1 MTDYGLL
8 AKQTVSLAEVDAHWL
23 PVLSNAAALLWDAL
37 DDINWAGF
45 YLVDPVTVTRAELG
59 AGSGVEPDA
68 SLEPDAGSG
77 VEPDAAPGAAPGAEP
92 DAAPGAELDAGSGVE
107 SGAAPSAYEL
117 RTPELRLGPFQGK
130 VACVRIPF
138 GRGVCGTAAETKTSQ
153 LVEDVHQFPGHIAC
167 DSASNSEVVVPIVKD
182 NQVVGVLD
190 IDSPSVARF
199 TQEDL
204 AGLEQVVKALE
215 SCVNFS
221 DFC

>member
-8 AKQTVSLAEVDAHWL
+8 AKQIVSLAEVDAHWL

-45 YLVDPVTVTRAELG
+45 YLVDPATV
-59 AGSGVEPDA
+59 S
-68 SLEPDAGSG
+68 
-77 VEPDAAPGAAPGAEP
+77 GAEP
-92 DAAPGAELDAGSGVE
+92 SAAPGAELDAAPEAEPDVAP
-107 SGAAPSAYEL
+107 GAAPSDHEL

-138 GRGVCGTAAETKTSQ
+138 GRGVCGTAAATKTSQ

-167 DSASNSEVVVPIVKD
+167 DSASNSEVVVPIFKD
-182 NQVVGVLD
+182 GQVVGVLD

-204 AGLEQVVKALE
+204 TGLEQVVKALE
-215 SCVNFS
+215 SCANFS

>member
-1 MTDYGLL
+1 MADYGLL
-8 AKQTVSLAEVDAHWL
+8 AKQIVSLAEVDAHWL

-37 DDINWAGF
+37 DDINWVGF
-45 YLVDPVTVTRAELG
+45 YLVDPVTAAGVEPG
-59 AGSGVEPDA
+59 AGSELDA
-68 SLEPDAGSG
+68 T
-77 VEPDAAPGAAPGAEP
+77 PGAEP
-92 DAAPGAELDAGSGVE
+92 DVAS
-107 SGAAPSAYEL
+107 SAHEP

-138 GRGVCGTAAETKTSQ
+138 GRGVCGTAAATKTSQ

-167 DSASNSEVVVPIVKD
+167 DSASNSEVVVPIFKD
-182 NQVVGVLD
+182 GQVVGVLD

-204 AGLEQVVKALE
+204 AGLEQVVKVLE
-215 SCVNFS
+215 SCANFS

>member
-8 AKQTVSLAEVDAHWL
+8 AKQIVSLAEVDAHWL

-37 DDINWAGF
+37 DDVNWAGF
-45 YLVDPVTVTRAELG
+45 YLVDPATVT
-59 AGSGVEPDA
+59 GV
-68 SLEPDAGSG
+68 EPDAGSG
-77 VEPDAAPGAAPGAEP
+77 GEPDASPSDHEP
-92 DAAPGAELDAGSGVE
+92 C
-107 SGAAPSAYEL
+107 
-117 RTPELRLGPFQGK
+117 TPELRLGPFQGK

-167 DSASNSEVVVPIVKD
+167 DSASNSEVVVPIFKD
-182 NQVVGVLD
+182 GQVVGVLD

-204 AGLEQVVKALE
+204 TGLEQVVKALE
-215 SCVNFS
+215 SCANFS

>member
-8 AKQTVSLAEVDAHWL
+8 AKQIISLAEVDAHWL
-23 PVLSNAAALLWDAL
+23 PVLSNAAALLWAAL

-45 YLVDPVTVTRAELG
+45 YLVDPATVSG
-59 AGSGVEPDA
+59 AEPDA
-68 SLEPDAGSG
+68 ALGAEPDAGSG
-77 VEPDAAPGAAPGAEP
+77 VELGAAPG
-92 DAAPGAELDAGSGVE
+92 VE
-107 SGAAPSAYEL
+107 SDATPSVHEPC
-117 RTPELRLGPFQGK
+117 TPELRLGPFQGK

-167 DSASNSEVVVPIVKD
+167 DSASNSEVVVPIIKD

-204 AGLEQVVKALE
+204 NGLEQVVKALE
-215 SCVNFS
+215 SCANFS

>member
-8 AKQTVSLAEVDAHWL
+8 AKQIVSLAEVDAHWL
-23 PVLSNAAALLWDAL
+23 PVLSNASALLWDAL

-45 YLVDPVTVTRAELG
+45 YLVDPVTVSGAELG
-59 AGSGVEPDA
+59 AGSGA
-68 SLEPDAGSG
+68 G
-77 VEPDAAPGAAPGAEP
+77 VEPGAAPGAEP
-92 DAAPGAELDAGSGVE
+92 DAGSGVE
-107 SGAAPSAYEL
+107 PSTAPSAALSAHEPC
-117 RTPELRLGPFQGK
+117 TPELRLGPFQGK

-204 AGLEQVVKALE
+204 TGLELVVKALE
-215 SCVNFS
+215 SCANFS

>member
-8 AKQTVSLAEVDAHWL
+8 AKQIVSLAEVDAHWL

-45 YLVDPVTVTRAELG
+45 YLIDPVTVSGAEPSTEPSAAPG
-59 AGSGVEPDA
+59 A
-68 SLEPDAGSG
+68 EPDAGSG
-77 VEPDAAPGAAPGAEP
+77 VEP
-92 DAAPGAELDAGSGVE
+92 
-107 SGAAPSAYEL
+107 GAAPSDHEPC
-117 RTPELRLGPFQGK
+117 TPELRLGPFQGK

-204 AGLEQVVKALE
+204 TGLEQVVKALE
-215 SCVNFS
+215 SCANFS

>member
-8 AKQTVSLAEVDAHWL
+8 AKQIVSLAEVDAHWL

-37 DDINWAGF
+37 DDINWVGF
-45 YLVDPVTVTRAELG
+45 YLVDSATVSGAEP
-59 AGSGVEPDA
+59 ST
-68 SLEPDAGSG
+68 
-77 VEPDAAPGAAPGAEP
+77 APGAEPGAEP
-92 DAAPGAELDAGSGVE
+92 DAVPGAEPDV
-107 SGAAPSAYEL
+107 APSDHEP
-117 RTPELRLGPFQGK
+117 RTSELRLGPFQGK

-204 AGLEQVVKALE
+204 TGLEQVVKALE
-215 SCVNFS
+215 SCANFS

>member
-8 AKQTVSLAEVDAHWL
+8 AKQIVSLAEVDAHWL
-23 PVLSNAAALLWDAL
+23 PVMSNAAALLWDAL

-45 YLVDPVTVTRAELG
+45 YLIDPVTVSGAEP
-59 AGSGVEPDA
+59 STEP
-68 SLEPDAGSG
+68 S
-77 VEPDAAPGAAPGAEP
+77 AAPGAEP
-92 DAAPGAELDAGSGVE
+92 DAALGAEPDV
-107 SGAAPSAYEL
+107 APSDHEP
-117 RTPELRLGPFQGK
+117 RTSELRLGPFQGK

-138 GRGVCGTAAETKTSQ
+138 GRGVCGTAAATKTSQ

-167 DSASNSEVVVPIVKD
+167 DSASNSEVVVPIFKD
-182 NQVVGVLD
+182 SQVVGVLD

-215 SCVNFS
+215 SCANFS

>member
-1 MTDYGLL
+1 MADYGLL
-8 AKQTVSLAEVDAHWL
+8 AKQIVSLAEIDAHWL
-23 PVLSNAAALLWDAL
+23 PVLSNTAALLWDAL
-37 DDINWAGF
+37 DDVNWAGF
-45 YLVDPVTVTRAELG
+45 YLVDPSTTVDSE
-59 AGSGVEPDA
+59 SGLE
-68 SLEPDAGSG
+68 SGLEPGS
-77 VEPDAAPGAAPGAEP
+77 
-92 DAAPGAELDAGSGVE
+92 
-107 SGAAPSAYEL
+107 
-117 RTPELRLGPFQGK
+117 PELRLGPFQGK

-138 GRGVCGTAAETKTSQ
+138 GRGVCGTAAATKTSQ

-204 AGLEQVVKALE
+204 AGLEQVVKSLE

>member
-1 MTDYGLL
+1 MADYDLL
-8 AKQTVSLAEVDAHWL
+8 AKQIVSLAEVDAHWL

-37 DDINWAGF
+37 DDINWVGF
-45 YLVDPVTVTRAELG
+45 YLVDPVTVTGVGLG
-59 AGSGVEPDA
+59 V
-68 SLEPDAGSG
+68 EPDAGSG
-77 VEPDAAPGAAPGAEP
+77 VEPDAAPSAHEP
-92 DAAPGAELDAGSGVE
+92 
-107 SGAAPSAYEL
+107 

-215 SCVNFS
+215 GCVNFS
-221 DFC
+221 YFC

>member
-8 AKQTVSLAEVDAHWL
+8 AKQIVSLAEIDAHWL

-37 DDINWAGF
+37 DDINWVGF
-45 YLVDPVTVTRAELG
+45 YLVDPVTVT
-59 AGSGVEPDA
+59 GVEPDVA
-68 SLEPDAGSG
+68 PDAELDAGSG
-77 VEPDAAPGAAPGAEP
+77 VEPDAAPSAHEP
-92 DAAPGAELDAGSGVE
+92 
-107 SGAAPSAYEL
+107 

-138 GRGVCGTAAETKTSQ
+138 GKGVCGTAAETKTSQ

-167 DSASNSEVVVPIVKD
+167 DSASNSEVVVPIFKD

-215 SCVNFS
+215 SCANFS

>member
-8 AKQTVSLAEVDAHWL
+8 AKQIVSLAEVDAHWL

-45 YLVDPVTVTRAELG
+45 YLVDLATV
-59 AGSGVEPDA
+59 V
-68 SLEPDAGSG
+68 
-77 VEPDAAPGAAPGAEP
+77 GAAPGAEP
-92 DAAPGAELDAGSGVE
+92 DAAP
-107 SGAAPSAYEL
+107 SAHEL

-138 GRGVCGTAAETKTSQ
+138 GRGVCGTAAAKKTSQ

-167 DSASNSEVVVPIVKD
+167 DSASNSEVVVPIFKD
-182 NQVVGVLD
+182 GQVVGVLD

-204 AGLEQVVKALE
+204 VGLKQVVKGLE

>member
-8 AKQTVSLAEVDAHWL
+8 AKQIVSLAEVDAHWL
-23 PVLSNAAALLWDAL
+23 PVLSNVAALLWDAL
-37 DDINWAGF
+37 DDVNWVGF
-45 YLVDPVTVTRAELG
+45 YLVDSVTVSG
-59 AGSGVEPDA
+59 AEPDVA
-68 SLEPDAGSG
+68 PDAEPDAGSG
-77 VEPDAAPGAAPGAEP
+77 VEPGAALGAEP
-92 DAAPGAELDAGSGVE
+92 DVAPEAEPDV
-107 SGAAPSAYEL
+107 APSDHEP

-215 SCVNFS
+215 SCANFS
-221 DFC
+221 DFR

>member
-8 AKQTVSLAEVDAHWL
+8 AKQIVSLAEVDTHWL
-23 PVLSNAAALLWDAL
+23 PVLSNVAALLWDAL
-37 DDINWAGF
+37 DDINWVGF
-45 YLVDPVTVTRAELG
+45 YLVDPVTVTGVEPSASLEPG
-59 AGSGVEPDA
+59 AGSGVEPGAGSD
-68 SLEPDAGSG
+68 LEPG
-77 VEPDAAPGAAPGAEP
+77 AAPGAAPSAHEP
-92 DAAPGAELDAGSGVE
+92 
-107 SGAAPSAYEL
+107 
-117 RTPELRLGPFQGK
+117 RTPELRLGSFQGK

-204 AGLEQVVKALE
+204 TGLEQVVKALE

>member
-8 AKQTVSLAEVDAHWL
+8 AKQIVSLAEVDAHWL

-37 DDINWAGF
+37 DDINWVGF
-45 YLVDPVTVTRAELG
+45 YLVDPVTVSGAEP
-59 AGSGVEPDA
+59 STEP
-68 SLEPDAGSG
+68 S
-77 VEPDAAPGAAPGAEP
+77 AAPGAEP
-92 DAAPGAELDAGSGVE
+92 DAALGAEPGE
-107 SGAAPSAYEL
+107 APSDHEL

-138 GRGVCGTAAETKTSQ
+138 GRGVCGTAAATRTSQ

-182 NQVVGVLD
+182 GQVVGVLD

-204 AGLEQVVKALE
+204 TGLEQVVKALE
-215 SCVNFS
+215 GCVNFS

>member
-8 AKQTVSLAEVDAHWL
+8 AKQIVSLAEVDAHWL

-37 DDINWAGF
+37 DDINWVGF
-45 YLVDPVTVTRAELG
+45 YLVDPVTVT
-59 AGSGVEPDA
+59 GVEPD
-68 SLEPDAGSG
+68 
-77 VEPDAAPGAAPGAEP
+77 V
-92 DAAPGAELDAGSGVE
+92 
-107 SGAAPSAYEL
+107 APSDHEL

-153 LVEDVHQFPGHIAC
+153 LVKDVHQFPGHIAC
-167 DSASNSEVVVPIVKD
+167 DSASNSEVVVPIFKD
-182 NQVVGVLD
+182 GQVVGVLD

-204 AGLEQVVKALE
+204 TGLEQVVKALE
-215 SCVNFS
+215 SCANFS

>member
-8 AKQTVSLAEVDAHWL
+8 AKQIVSLAEVDAHWL
-23 PVLSNAAALLWDAL
+23 PVLSNASALLWDAL
-37 DDINWAGF
+37 DDINWVGF
-45 YLVDPVTVTRAELG
+45 YLVDPVTVTRAEPSAAPGAELG
-59 AGSGVEPDA
+59 AGLGVE
-68 SLEPDAGSG
+68 
-77 VEPDAAPGAAPGAEP
+77 PGAAPGAEP
-92 DAAPGAELDAGSGVE
+92 SDHEPC
-107 SGAAPSAYEL
+107 
-117 RTPELRLGPFQGK
+117 TPELRLGPFQGK

-204 AGLEQVVKALE
+204 TGLEQVVKALE
-215 SCVNFS
+215 SCANFS